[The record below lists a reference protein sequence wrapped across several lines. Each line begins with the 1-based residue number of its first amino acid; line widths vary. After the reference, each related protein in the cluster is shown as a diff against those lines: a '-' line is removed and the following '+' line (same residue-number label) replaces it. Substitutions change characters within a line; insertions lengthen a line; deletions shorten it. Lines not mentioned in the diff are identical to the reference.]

1 MFGKLMVSRR
11 FAPIFW
17 CQFLSALSDNFVKNA
32 LVILVL
38 FRLGSENTGALV
50 TLASAILIAPFL
62 LLSGVG
68 GELAD
73 KHDKAR
79 VAQALKL
86 AEIPV
91 AMIAAAGFL
100 LGSIVLL
107 FLALGLLGIIAALF
121 GPVKYGILPD
131 HLDKSELP
139 AANALVEGATF
150 LAILLGTVAGGLAAA
165 GENAGGLLAGT
176 VSIFALL
183 CWATA
188 LLIPRTGA
196 AAPEIRVTANPVRST
211 VRLVAEL
218 RTQPRLLA
226 GGLISSW
233 FWLVGIVALS
243 LLPIIVK
250 EHLGGSPET
259 VTLGLFVFTLGIAT
273 GSMLAARAS
282 RFGPNLNVVPLGGLL
297 MGLVSLDLAWTV
309 AHMQPATTALM
320 PLAVLRSA
328 SGLHL
333 VADLFVL
340 AAAGGLFIVPTFAAV
355 QAWAAPDRRARVV
368 AGVNVLNAVLMTAG
382 SLLLIGLQL
391 AGVAVP
397 RLLLLLGLA
406 NIAVAAAIVRVWSRE
421 GILSGG
427 LRFTLSR
434 RGNDPRE

>member
-1 MFGKLMVSRR
+1 MATRR
-11 FAPIFW
+11 FAPMFW
-17 CQFLSALSDNFVKNA
+17 CQLLSALSDNFIKNA

-38 FRLGSENTGALV
+38 FRIGSENTGALV

-62 LLSGVG
+62 LLSGLG

-79 VAQALKL
+79 IAQALKL

-100 LGSIVLL
+100 LGSIAVL

-131 HLDKSELP
+131 HLEKSELP
-139 AANALVEGATF
+139 AANALFEGATF

-176 VSIFALL
+176 VVVFALL

-188 LLIPRTGA
+188 MLIPKTGA
-196 AAPEIRVTANPVRST
+196 AAPDIRVTANPLRST
-211 VRLVAEL
+211 VLLVGEL
-218 RTQPRLLA
+218 RAQARLLT
-226 GGLISSW
+226 GGLVSSW

-243 LLPIIVK
+243 LLPIIIK
-250 EHLGGSPET
+250 EHAGGSPET
-259 VTLGLFVFTLGIAT
+259 VTLGLFIFTLGIAT
-273 GSMLAARAS
+273 GSILAARAS
-282 RFGPNLNVVPLGGLL
+282 RPGPNLNVVPLGGVL

-309 AHMQPATTALM
+309 AHMQPGPALLS
-320 PLAVLRSA
+320 PSDLLSSAPGLR
-328 SGLHL
+328 LTF
-333 VADLFVL
+333 DLFAL

-355 QAWAAPDRRARVV
+355 QAWAPPDRRARVV

-382 SLLLIGLQL
+382 SLVLIALQL
-391 AGVAVP
+391 AGIAVP
-397 RLLLLLGLA
+397 QLLLMLGLA
-406 NIAVAAAIVRVWSRE
+406 NIAVALAIVRVWGRE
-421 GILSGG
+421 GLLGGPGQWMRLGRDGERSG
-427 LRFTLSR
+427 
-434 RGNDPRE
+434 E